1 MRKGFSLPE
10 LAVSLVI
17 LGVLMAAA
25 APRLAGTLD
34 WLATDAA
41 ARDLTTA
48 LAVARATAVM
58 QGTRARL
65 LIGAD
70 SLRIDRWGGTHWAR
84 YKWWP
89 GPSVRGVT
97 LKVSNN
103 EVVFGPTGMGWGASN
118 TKIDL
123 RRGSKSATITT
134 SRVGRVKRW

>member
-10 LAVSLVI
+10 LVACLVI
-17 LGVLMAAA
+17 LGVLMAASI
-25 APRLAGTLD
+25 PRLAGILD

-48 LAVARATAVM
+48 LAAARATAVM

-70 SLRIDRWGGTHWAR
+70 SLQIDRWGGADWAR
-84 YKWWP
+84 YKRWP
-89 GPSVRGVT
+89 GPRARGVM
-97 LKVSNN
+97 LEVSNV
-103 EVVFGPTGMGWGASN
+103 EVVFGPSGMGWGASN
-118 TKIDL
+118 TKVVL
-123 RRGSKSATITT
+123 RRGFKTATITT